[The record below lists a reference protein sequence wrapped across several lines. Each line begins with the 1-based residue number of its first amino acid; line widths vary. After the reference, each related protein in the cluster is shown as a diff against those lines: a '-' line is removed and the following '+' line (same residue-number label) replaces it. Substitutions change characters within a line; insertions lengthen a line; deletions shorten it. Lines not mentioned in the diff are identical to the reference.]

1 VSGKEDKMKNDIF
14 QLPAFRRAPLSCV
27 WVDTGDPAQ
36 PLACLWI
43 VRRRAQAS
51 EMSLE
56 MSTSAEQDGL
66 SISA

>member
-1 VSGKEDKMKNDIF
+1 VSGKEDKVNHAIF
-14 QLPAFRRAPLSCV
+14 EIPAFRRAPLSCV
-27 WVDTGDPAQ
+27 WVDTGDPAR

-51 EMSLE
+51 EMSFE
-56 MSTSAEQDGL
+56 RNASADHDGL